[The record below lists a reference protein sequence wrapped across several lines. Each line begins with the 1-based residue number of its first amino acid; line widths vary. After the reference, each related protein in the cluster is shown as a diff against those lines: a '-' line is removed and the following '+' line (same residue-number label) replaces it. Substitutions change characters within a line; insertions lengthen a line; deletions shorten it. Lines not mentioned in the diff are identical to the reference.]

1 MSFSLP
7 LTDSAAPFT
16 DYRSIIDD
24 FLSQRAWTAEEELH
38 FYTSG
43 EHPEKRA
50 DFLRRHQDLAAAY
63 LQGLLGATKDH
74 ASAVLKDI
82 EDTPH
87 SFDITNR
94 ALNEALVKWLL
105 RQPEVLG
112 LSQVEILTL
121 VIKIQT
127 YNALSQNHED
137 PEKFSLPSLNIFREA
152 DQETSHRGEIVM
164 PFVQGEFV
172 SLSLAKFLSLL
183 EQEFKNLDPQTA
195 IQKACTYFSL
205 MILLHPQS
213 DFNCRVYRH
222 FFDFLIAKSLGGKGE
237 IPQPFSVPDKKFTPD
252 ILHPSWLDV
261 REAVFENLFPEFK
274 DDRFTICLLI
284 KHFFPLLFTHNT
296 NPKKTFEDSLAGANL
311 GPMEWQVETKLED
324 KWLMQARKGVEMADV
339 EYFIVSSGCSKKI
352 SKDDL
357 FRRLKS
363 IEGLDE
369 RPEYFTFLLHAG
381 RSVEE
386 QLGSGR
392 FSNFEKMVH
401 WAEHQK

>member
-1 MSFSLP
+1 MSLSLP
-7 LTDSAAPFT
+7 LSDSTAPFT
-16 DYRSIIDD
+16 DYGSLVDS
-24 FLSQRAWTAEEELH
+24 FLSQRSWTMEEELH
-38 FYTSG
+38 FYTNG
-43 EHPEKRA
+43 ESPGKRA
-50 DFLRRHQDLAAAY
+50 DFLHRHQELAAAY
-63 LQGLLGATKDH
+63 IQGLLKANQDH
-74 ASAVLKDI
+74 ASAVLKDV
-82 EDTPH
+82 EDTPQ

-94 ALNEALVKWLL
+94 ALNEALVKEFLS
-105 RQPEVLG
+105 QPEVLG
-112 LSQVEILTL
+112 LSPVAVLTL

-152 DQETSHRGEIVM
+152 DQEASHRGEIIM

-172 SLSLAKFLSLL
+172 SISLAPFLSFL
-183 EQEFKNLDPQTA
+183 EQEFQNLDPQTA
-195 IQKACTYFSL
+195 VNKACIYFSL
-205 MILLHPQS
+205 MILLHPQT

-222 FFDFLIAKSLGGKGE
+222 FFNFLIAKSLGGKGE
-237 IPQPFSVPDKKFTPD
+237 IPQPFSVPDKKFTPG

-274 DDRFTICLLI
+274 GDRFTICLLI

-311 GPMEWQVETKLED
+311 GPIEWQGGTKLED
-324 KWLMQARKGVEMADV
+324 KWLMKARKGVEMVDV
-339 EYFIVSSGCSKKI
+339 EYFVISSGCSKKV
-352 SKDDL
+352 SKEDL

-386 QLGSGR
+386 QMGSGR

-401 WAEHQK
+401 WAECQK